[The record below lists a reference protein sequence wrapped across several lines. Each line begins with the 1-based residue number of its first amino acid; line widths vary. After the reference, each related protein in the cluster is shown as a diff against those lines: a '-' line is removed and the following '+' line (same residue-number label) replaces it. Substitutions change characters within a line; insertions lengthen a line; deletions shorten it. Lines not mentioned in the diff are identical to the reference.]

1 MKSAKS
7 ENNSLNLL
15 ISLVTLISVILAFLR
30 LSMAVLEF
38 VGSWKL
44 IILAIEVLSSIT
56 IISIPFCLYVL
67 AFHWTKLNYLAKGK
81 RLYETTRKCWLVL
94 LYLCL
99 IPFLN
104 YYFIILTAG
113 YK

>member
-15 ISLVTLISVILAFLR
+15 ISLVTLISVILAVLR

-44 IILAIEVLSSIT
+44 ITFAIEILSSIT
-56 IISIPFCLYVL
+56 IISVPFCLYVL
-67 AFHWTKLNYLAKGK
+67 AFHWTKSKSFSFGK
-81 RLYETTRKCWLVL
+81 RLYGTTKKCWLIL
-94 LYLCL
+94 LYFCS

-104 YYFIILTAG
+104 YYFITLTTG
-113 YK
+113 QR